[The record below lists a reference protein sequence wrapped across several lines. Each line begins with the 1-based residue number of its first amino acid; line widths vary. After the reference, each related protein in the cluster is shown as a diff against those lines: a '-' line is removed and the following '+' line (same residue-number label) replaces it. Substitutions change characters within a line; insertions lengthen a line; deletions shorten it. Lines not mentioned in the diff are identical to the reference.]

1 MAWSNARFFINI
13 SSTGEGRQGNRR
25 LNRSVSWFTGAVT
38 TEPVAAVR
46 PRNRKQ
52 LIVEAAGRVFSERG
66 YHAASMEEIAA
77 NVGITAAALYRH
89 FPNKY
94 ALFAECANV
103 MVDRLVAAVD
113 EVPPDA
119 TLAEVFAAVTQVS
132 VAHRASGGLY
142 RWEARYLERADRHV
156 LGAKFAHVVG
166 RVTGVALR
174 EHPLPDEHLRAAA
187 ALGAIGSITMHR
199 ISIAQRR
206 VEELLV
212 AAALRVAATDP
223 TAATGSARLVE
234 LPTRPVPRTRR
245 SEILA
250 AAIPLFER
258 DGFAN
263 VTNGRI
269 AEAVGLVPSA
279 IYRYFP
285 GKADILAAACLQ
297 AAGLL
302 TQAVEQNLRGVTDPH
317 DAVVALTATYVAYS
331 FEHTALTSVANAELA
346 GLPADLQRPLVVAQR
361 EHIAAW
367 EQHLRSARPE
377 LDSRQARVLVHAGFG
392 VVVEA
397 GRRLRWQDSPGNRDA
412 VAALVLGALG
422 V

>member
-1 MAWSNARFFINI
+1 MTAE
-13 SSTGEGRQGNRR
+13 ST
-25 LNRSVSWFTGAVT
+25 
-38 TEPVAAVR
+38 AAVR

-52 LIVEAAGRVFSERG
+52 LIVEAAGRVFSEHG

-77 NVGITAAALYRH
+77 GVGITAAALYRH

-94 ALFAECANV
+94 ALFAECADV
-103 MVDRLVAAVD
+103 MADRLVAALD
-113 EVPPDA
+113 GVPGEA
-119 TLAEVFAAVTQVS
+119 GLADLLAAVTQVT
-132 VAHRASGGLY
+132 VAHRAAGGVY
-142 RWEARYLERADRHV
+142 RWEARYLNRADRQV
-156 LGAKFAHVVG
+156 LKAKFAHVVG
-166 RVTGVALR
+166 RVTDAVRR

-187 ALGAIGSITMHR
+187 ALGVIGSITMHHT
-199 ISIAQRR
+199 SIAQRR
-206 VEELLV
+206 VEEVLL
-212 AAALRVAATDP
+212 ASAMRVAATDP
-223 TAATGSARLVE
+223 TAGAGSARLVE
-234 LPTRPVPRTRR
+234 VPTPPVPRTRH

-297 AAGLL
+297 AAAIL
-302 TQAVEQNLRGVTDPH
+302 TQAVEHNLRGVVDPH

-331 FEHTALTSVANAELA
+331 FEHTALTSVANAELI
-346 GLPADLQRPLVVAQR
+346 GLPATLRRPLVVAQR
-361 EHIAAW
+361 EHIAVW
-367 EQHLRSARPE
+367 EQQLRSARPE

-397 GRRLRWQDSPGNRDA
+397 GRRLRWQDTPTHRDA
-412 VAALVLGALG
+412 VAALLVGALG
-422 V
+422 L